1 MKKRF
6 SEECI
11 LDIIQ
16 GERELLPRI
25 GTRKLYHLLHYKG
38 INIGRDKLYK
48 LLRDNDLLVRPSKR
62 IVIRTTQ
69 ASRRAYLFR
78 NLVKE
83 CFIDW
88 PNQVWVADITYI
100 RLQEGFAYLSL
111 ITDAFSR
118 KIIGYCL
125 HSSLD
130 TEGCINAL
138 NMAMTTL
145 SWSELNGIIHH
156 SDRGCQYCSKEY
168 VKILRTTK
176 MRVSVTQNGDP
187 YENALAERIN
197 GILKTEWINQETFL
211 NLEHAKE
218 RIEQIVKLYN
228 TRRLHSAHSY
238 KTPEEIHQKFYRSA
252 KKATKRAA
260 GNSFSAKF
268 VNL

>member
-1 MKKRF
+1 M
-6 SEECI
+6 
-11 LDIIQ
+11 
-16 GERELLPRI
+16 
-25 GTRKLYHLLHYKG
+25 
-38 INIGRDKLYK
+38 
-48 LLRDNDLLVRPSKR
+48 LVRPSKR

-168 VKILRTTK
+168 VKILRTAK

-238 KTPEEIHQKFYRSA
+238 KTPEEI
-252 KKATKRAA
+252 RAEESVILTEELEEELRKLQ
-260 GNSFSAKF
+260 NFCPIF
-268 VNL
+268 LNEIV